1 MSFFSFCP
9 IHFIKKK
16 KKSKCSSKSSTKQ
29 ETHYADLKSKSFFNG
44 LIDYMSMGP
53 VVCMVWEGDNVVK
66 TGRVMLGA
74 TNPRDSAPGTIRGD
88 LCIHVG
94 RNICHGSDSVEAAKK
109 EIALWFPEGL
119 NTYSDH
125 SEKWVYEKVE
135 EVTES
140 SSSAKEEVSTKVVES
155 DEYDEYKCYDDD
167 AIMGKNA
174 PSLQSLDYVQGAA
187 TKYSEKPTVVLF
199 WAKFLKW
206 QVYPAMKACEALHQ
220 SGIVNVV
227 GVATDPKR
235 SAIERHIEKNACPT
249 TYALCFDESN
259 GSPGGQVKNIF
270 KKNNDGEL
278 KIPHVF
284 LVDTKGKVVW
294 HQAFTAGNPYEKS
307 NFDDQVKLFCKTG
320 TLKMNGP
327 APTSEESSEE
337 EEEDAAEGGA
347 PVVDPLSADVDW

>member
-1 MSFFSFCP
+1 
-9 IHFIKKK
+9 
-16 KKSKCSSKSSTKQ
+16 
-29 ETHYADLKSKSFFNG
+29 
-44 LIDYMSMGP
+44 MSMGP

-88 LCIHVG
+88 LCIDVG

-119 NTYSDH
+119 NTYTQNG
-125 SEKWVYEKVE
+125 ENWVYEKVE
-135 EVTES
+135 EVES
-140 SSSAKEEVSTKVVES
+140 VSEEVSSKEEDS
-155 DEYDEYKCYDDD
+155 GEFDEYMCYDDD

-174 PSLQSLDYVQGAA
+174 PSLASLDYVQGAA

-235 SAIERHIEKNACPT
+235 SAVERHIEKQGCPT
-249 TYALCFDESN
+249 TFALCFDESD
-259 GSPGGQVKNIF
+259 GSPGGRVKNIF

-278 KIPHVF
+278 KVPQVF
-284 LVDTKGKVVW
+284 LISTKGKVVW
-294 HQAFTAGNPYEKS
+294 HQAFTSGRPFEKT
-307 NFDDQVKLFCKTG
+307 NFVDQVKLYCKTG
-320 TLKMNGP
+320 KLNMNGP
-327 APTSEESSEE
+327 APQDEESSEE
-337 EEEDAAEGGA
+337 EEEAANETGA
-347 PVVDPLSADVDW
+347 AVVDPLSADVDW